1 MMIYKQYDQASLDWQ
16 YNNRLQ
22 VPDFATYLESWELQS
37 RQTEKQ
43 LPVIKDIAYGKLP
56 RELLD
61 IYPSANPQ
69 SKTLIFIHGGYWHR
83 LDKSD
88 FHFIAG
94 AFSSYGITTVLI
106 TYPMAPMV
114 SMDQIVASCCTAI
127 HWTHKNIS
135 KYNGDP
141 GQIYIAGH
149 SAGGHLVAMM
159 MTQKQFGENS
169 PAAILKGACAVSGL
183 YNLIPVQ
190 LCYVN
195 DVLHMDEEM
204 ALRNSPV
211 RLQPMAEYPLILAA
225 GTNESDEFK
234 GQTRELYSCWKDK
247 DLPIGLI
254 ELPGL
259 NHYSTTE
266 AIADTGSPLHLAIL
280 QMMRV

>member
-22 VPDFATYLESWELQS
+22 VLGFADHLEKWDQLS
-37 RQTEKQ
+37 RQTEKEFH
-43 LPVIKDIAYGKLP
+43 VIKDIAYGKLP

-61 IYPSANPQ
+61 IYPSAQPH

-114 SMDQIVASCCTAI
+114 SMDQIVSSCSTAI
-127 HWTHKNIS
+127 HWAHKNIS

-159 MTQKQFGENS
+159 MTQKQFGENA
-169 PAAILKGACAVSGL
+169 PAAIVKGACAVSGL
-183 YNLIPVQ
+183 YNLIPIQ

-195 DVLHMDEEM
+195 DVLRMDEEM
-204 ALRNSPV
+204 ALRNSPA

-225 GTNESDEFK
+225 GTDESDEFK
-234 GQTRELYSCWKDK
+234 DQTRELYTYWKDK
-247 DLPIGLI
+247 DLPIELI

-266 AIADTGSPLHLAIL
+266 AIADTSSPLHLAIRK
-280 QMMRV
+280 MMRV